1 MTALHIPEYFPLQN
15 VPCSAVWLQHIYLSA
30 WNTVQADPPGRIHPT
45 SIFTCHCTRYSSKS
59 WYLGQHPGAYRT
71 TTLKKNLNLKN
82 FHFSRGR
89 NSLLKHFSL
98 VLLERTLS
106 NHKNTTSI
114 SNLCVNIYIYGSSQT
129 PCKCSL
135 IAMANG
141 SIFLK
146 AKNFSK
152 LIFKLHWKDRSQH
165 WV

>member
-45 SIFTCHCTRYSSKS
+45 SIFTCHCTRSSSKS

-114 SNLCVNIYIYGSSQT
+114 SNLCVNTYIWQQPNSMQIFSH
-129 PCKCSL
+129 C
-135 IAMANG
+135 NG
-141 SIFLK
+141 KWEHLFK
-146 AKNFSK
+146 SK
-152 LIFKLHWKDRSQH
+152 EFF
-165 WV
+165 